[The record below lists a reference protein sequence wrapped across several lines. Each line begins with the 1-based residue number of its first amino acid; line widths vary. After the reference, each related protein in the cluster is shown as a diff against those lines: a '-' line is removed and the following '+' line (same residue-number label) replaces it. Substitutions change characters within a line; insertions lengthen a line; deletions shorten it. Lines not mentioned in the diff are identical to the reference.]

1 MSFLRSP
8 SAISLVLLALAA
20 CGDTAAPNAAPDT
33 PTAAAKDT
41 ATAAETAQA
50 SATTTAEPASTEA
63 AATASAASSAAEAA
77 KTGAPVTTGP
87 PGTAA
92 SATASAKPD
101 VEGEQKKMPSFTAY
115 LAAKPSYKKGE
126 PATVT
131 AIVNALGEYHVNQ
144 EYPYKF
150 KMGTAPAG
158 VSYPEAIVRAVSRT
172 EKKATMSIPFTPS
185 AAGNATISGEL
196 SLSVCTDSNCVI
208 EKAQLSVTAK
218 VED

>member
-1 MSFLRSP
+1 MSILRRP
-8 SAISLVLLALAA
+8 LALSLVLLAAAA
-20 CGDTAAPNAAPDT
+20 CGDTGAPKPTPDT
-33 PTAAAKDT
+33 ATAAATGT

-50 SATTTAEPASTEA
+50 SATTTAEPTSTEA
-63 AATASAASSAAEAA
+63 ATTATPSSSAEVA
-77 KTGAPVTTGP
+77 KTGAPSTTGA
-87 PGTAA
+87 PGTTA

-115 LAAKPSYKKGE
+115 LAAKPSYKKGQ
-126 PATVT
+126 PGTVT

-158 VSYPEAIVRAVSRT
+158 VTYPEAIVRAVNRT
-172 EKKATMSIPFTPS
+172 EKKATISIPFTPS
-185 AAGNATISGEL
+185 AAGNTTISGEL

>member
-1 MSFLRSP
+1 MATLQFSRAL
-8 SAISLVLLALAA
+8 SLLLLAAAA
-20 CGDTAAPNAAPDT
+20 CGDSGAPKPTPDKATAAT
-33 PTAAAKDT
+33 TETAAASS
-41 ATAAETAQA
+41 TAQA
-50 SATTTAEPASTEA
+50 SATTTAEPTSTEA
-63 AATASAASSAAEAA
+63 TTTANPSSSAEVA
-77 KTGAPVTTGP
+77 KTGSPATTGA
-87 PGTAA
+87 PGTTA

-115 LAAKPSYKKGE
+115 LAAKPSYKKGQ

-158 VSYPEAIVRAVSRT
+158 VTYPEAIVRAVNRT

-185 AAGNATISGEL
+185 AAGSTTISGEL

>member
-1 MSFLRSP
+1 MSILRSP
-8 SAISLVLLALAA
+8 RAFSLVLLAVAA
-20 CGDTAAPNAAPDT
+20 CGDTGAAKPAPDKAT
-33 PTAAAKDT
+33 AATTDTAAASS
-41 ATAAETAQA
+41 TAQT
-50 SATTTAEPASTEA
+50 SATTTAEPTSTEA
-63 AATASAASSAAEAA
+63 TTTATPSGSAEVA
-77 KTGAPVTTGP
+77 KTGAPATTGA
-87 PGTAA
+87 PGTAT
-92 SATASAKPD
+92 ATASAKPD

-115 LAAKPSYKKGE
+115 LAAKPSYKKGQ

-150 KMGTAPAG
+150 KMGTAPSG
-158 VSYPEAIVRAVSRT
+158 VTYPEAIVRAVNRT

-185 AAGNATISGEL
+185 AAGSTTISGEL